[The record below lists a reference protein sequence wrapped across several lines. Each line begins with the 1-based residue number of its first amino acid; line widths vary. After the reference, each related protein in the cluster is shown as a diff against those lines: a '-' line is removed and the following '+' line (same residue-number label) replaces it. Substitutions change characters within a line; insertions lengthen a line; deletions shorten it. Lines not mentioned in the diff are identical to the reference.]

1 MLASAGADSVI
12 DAVEDH
18 DIEQWHLPKQW
29 LRQLGN
35 RQIDS
40 LKLLSVSGDSMVPRL
55 LHGEIV
61 IIDTSQRTSSPP
73 GIFVLQYGLG
83 LVI

>member
-1 MLASAGADSVI
+1 
-12 DAVEDH
+12 
-18 DIEQWHLPKQW
+18 
-29 LRQLGN
+29 
-35 RQIDS
+35 
-40 LKLLSVSGDSMVPRL
+40 MVPRL